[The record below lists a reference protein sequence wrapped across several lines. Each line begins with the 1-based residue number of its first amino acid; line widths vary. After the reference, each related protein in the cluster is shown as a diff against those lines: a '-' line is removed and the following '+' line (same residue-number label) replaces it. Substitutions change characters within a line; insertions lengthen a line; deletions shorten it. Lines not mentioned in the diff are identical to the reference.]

1 MSKNKYN
8 SANINNTRL
17 ALETMIYSRK
27 MKVTQGIIWPDY
39 VFKKNYK
46 LPSLKETEDYIIKNG
61 HLPETPTSKE
71 VENNGLNIADM
82 LTLQMKKIEE
92 MTLYIIDQQKQMEI
106 LKNEFNQLKK

>member
-1 MSKNKYN
+1 M
-8 SANINNTRL
+8 
-17 ALETMIYSRK
+17 
-27 MKVTQGIIWPDY
+27 
-39 VFKKNYK
+39 
-46 LPSLKETEDYIIKNG
+46 
-61 HLPETPTSKE
+61 PETPTSKE